1 MKLKAKHKTSR
12 GVPVLKIIGEI
23 SGKEAPLLSKKIDQL
38 QKSKSTV
45 LVIDLSET
53 IFIDSYGLGVFVYA
67 WKNLEKRGC
76 KLVFMNPHEAVRS
89 IFSGTHLDSVFR
101 IIDSLEEL

>member
-1 MKLKAKHKTSR
+1 MKFKAKHKKHN
-12 GVPVLKIIGEI
+12 GVPVLKITGEI
-23 SGKEAPLLSKKIDQL
+23 SGKEAPLVSKKIDQL
-38 QKSKSTV
+38 QKSQSGI

-53 IFIDSYGLGVFVYA
+53 IFIDSYGLGVFVFA
-67 WKNLEKRGC
+67 WKNLEKHGC
-76 KLVFMNPHEAVRS
+76 KMIFMNPHEAVRS